1 MVEMPMDFKDRI
13 GRLFFD
19 RAKNVPD
26 SKQMSEDLVN
36 SMYGT
41 CFQSDAYRVVVLS
54 TAALDAPDLREL
66 DERIRGAGKQLL
78 SRLAEDCFD
87 ILYHFDHLR
96 VRLLLNYPR
105 QRDGQILFL
114 LQSRIQAVPPLHDG
128 SAPVVLGCSACH
140 SHIRDIGHMME
151 ESSNILW
158 TRFASPD
165 PVLICPPTFPPCP
178 EVIAGIF
185 ANAEQQMKSACAML
199 DLGEF
204 ERELTRFFAQ
214 PDAMI
219 ARPETRTLLRRVEY
233 YMFETNRDLIQ
244 AFTDTATAGREM
256 VLSLRTATSLP
267 EYKRRY
273 QAYLVNLMEKIVAN
287 SPAHLSRPIR
297 QAQHYIQE
305 HCDRPLRLEE
315 VSRAVGLTPV
325 YLCARFK
332 QETGIGFSD
341 YCNQCRI
348 EKAKCLLRKTQLSIV
363 EIAAAAGFSGP
374 RYFSRVFKE
383 YEGIRPSQ
391 YRTASRSKAGNE
403 E

>member
-1 MVEMPMDFKDRI
+1 MAEIPMDFKDRI

-41 CFQSDAYRVVVLS
+41 CFQSNAYRVVVLS
-54 TAALDAPDLREL
+54 TAALDAPDLQEL

-78 SRLAEDCFD
+78 SRLSEDCFD

-105 QRDGQILFL
+105 QMDGHILFL
-114 LQSRIQAVPPLHDG
+114 LQSQIQAVPPLHDG
-128 SAPVVLGCSACH
+128 SAPVVLGSSACH
-140 SHIRDIGHMME
+140 THIRDIGHMME
-151 ESSNILW
+151 ESSSILW
-158 TRFASPD
+158 TRFASPAQ
-165 PVLICPPTFPPCP
+165 VLICPPVPPACP
-178 EVIAGIF
+178 ENVAGIF
-185 ANAEQQMKSACAML
+185 TNAEQRMKSACAIL
-199 DLGEF
+199 DIAEF
-204 ERELTRFFAQ
+204 ERELSRFFAQ
-214 PDAMI
+214 PDAII

-256 VLSLRTATSLP
+256 VLSLRTATSLS
-267 EYKRRY
+267 EYKQQY
-273 QAYLVNLMEKIVAN
+273 QAYLVNLMERIVAN

-305 HCDRPLRLEE
+305 HCNRTLRLEE

-332 QETGIGFSD
+332 QEVGIGFSD

-348 EKAKCLLRKTQLSIV
+348 EKAKLLLRQTRSSIV
-363 EIAAAAGFSGP
+363 EIAATVGFSGP

-391 YRTASRSKAGNE
+391 YRTASRFRASDE
-403 E
+403 R